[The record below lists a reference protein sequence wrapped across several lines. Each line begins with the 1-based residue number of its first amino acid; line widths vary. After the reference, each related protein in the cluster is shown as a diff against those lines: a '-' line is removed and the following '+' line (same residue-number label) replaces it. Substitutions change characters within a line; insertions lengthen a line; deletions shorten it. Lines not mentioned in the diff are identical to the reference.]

1 MVATSML
8 GSSALALPMLG
19 MMIVTLLVWVFMFI
33 QRIGFAQSHTLDIEQ
48 FKTPADVQAL
58 IPADLSG
65 ASNNFKNLFEL
76 PVIFYA
82 ICLYLIASGQV
93 DSFYANC
100 AWAFVV
106 LRAVHSL
113 IHCSYNKVA
122 HRFGIYMLSGI
133 ALWVMVVRAVLAAL

>member
-1 MVATSML
+1 MTMPTTE
-8 GSSALALPMLG
+8 LALPMLA
-19 MMIVTLLVWVFMFI
+19 MMALTLLVWLYMFVV
-33 QRIGFAQSHTLDIEQ
+33 RVGFAQKNKLDIEQ

-58 IPADLSG
+58 IPGDESAS
-65 ASNNFKNLFEL
+65 SNNFKNLFEL

-82 ICLYLIASGQV
+82 LCLYLTVTLQV
-93 DSFYANC
+93 DSLYINC

-122 HRFGIYMLSGI
+122 HRFAVYILSSI
-133 ALWVMVVRAVLAAL
+133 ALWVMVVRAFLTAL